1 MAQSIYKVTQLYNEA
16 LEFVTSSPGN
26 WMGFLESAG
35 RNFGYPFQDQLL
47 INYQRPEA
55 TAVLTFD
62 QWTNQFGRRIRR
74 GSTGI
79 GVFGRSGT
87 KTTVKYYFDI
97 ADTFPTLES
106 KPVPLWSMSEDDFE
120 PVRTMLHSRWQ
131 AAGDTLSE
139 TVKDLAERATQ
150 VVAYGNQEMIEASDM
165 PVTMEDL
172 CALDNM

>member
-1 MAQSIYKVTQLYNEA
+1 MAQSIYKVTQPYNEA

-47 INYQRPEA
+47 INYQRPDA

-74 GSTGI
+74 GSNGI

-87 KTTVKYYFDI
+87 RTTVRYYFDI
-97 ADTFPTLES
+97 ADTFATLES
-106 KPVPLWSMSEDDFE
+106 KPVPLWTMSAD
-120 PVRTMLHSRWQ
+120 W
-131 AAGDTLSE
+131 
-139 TVKDLAERATQ
+139 
-150 VVAYGNQEMIEASDM
+150 
-165 PVTMEDL
+165 
-172 CALDNM
+172 

>member
-74 GSTGI
+74 GSNGI

-87 KTTVKYYFDI
+87 RTTVRYYRKI
-97 ADTFPTLES
+97 VGES
-106 KPVPLWSMSEDDFE
+106 
-120 PVRTMLHSRWQ
+120 
-131 AAGDTLSE
+131 A
-139 TVKDLAERATQ
+139 
-150 VVAYGNQEMIEASDM
+150 
-165 PVTMEDL
+165 EDL
-172 CALDNM
+172 LKHFRVAALVEDKINAMSVSELERLVWGVMRKELNTIINLGALIGLVLGLLNAAIR